1 MSVILN
7 HNNEMDEMDK
17 SLSATTR
24 NISVFSLK
32 NRTKSDS
39 VTYKKGA

>member
-7 HNNEMDEMDK
+7 NNEKDEMNK
-17 SLSATTR
+17 NMSATTR

-32 NRTKSDS
+32 NRIELDS